1 MRNEMKSALLVI
13 DVQVGIAR
21 GKGVNVGW
29 SAILGNIVA
38 LIERARVNGMPV
50 IFVQHDGEPGHRLE
64 PQTDGWGLCPE
75 LGVLPGDTIVRKS
88 ASDSFF
94 GTTLEAILV
103 ERGIRHL
110 IVAGCMTEY
119 CVDTTVRRA
128 VSLGF
133 DVTLAGDA
141 HGTWNSPTLN
151 AEQIIEHHN
160 GLLDEFSAGHAVV
173 KVRPSSAVA
182 FPQLLNT
189 PC

>member
-21 GKGVNVGW
+21 GKGIYAGW
-29 SAILGNIVA
+29 PKILANIGE
-38 LIERARVNGMPV
+38 LISKARACGLPV
-50 IFVQHDGEPGHRLE
+50 IFVQHDGGPGHRLE
-64 PQTDGWGLCPE
+64 PQTDGWALCPE
-75 LGVLPGDTIVRKS
+75 LGVSSTDTIVRKS

-94 GTTLEAILV
+94 NTGLETTLR

-110 IVAGCMTEY
+110 VVAGCMTEY

-133 DVTLAGDA
+133 NVTLASDA
-141 HGTWNSPTLN
+141 HGTWNSPKLD

-160 GLLDEFSAGHAVV
+160 GLLDEFSAGSATV
-173 KVRPSSAVA
+173 KVTPSAAVA
-182 FPQLLNT
+182 FS
-189 PC
+189 